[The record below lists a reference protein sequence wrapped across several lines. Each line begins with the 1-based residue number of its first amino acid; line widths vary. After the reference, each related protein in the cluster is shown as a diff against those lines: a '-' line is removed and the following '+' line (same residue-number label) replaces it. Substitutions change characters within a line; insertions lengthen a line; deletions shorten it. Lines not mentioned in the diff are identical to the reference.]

1 MKKTLFLL
9 AAAVVLAGCTFPPKK
24 TSQPEAPSTKAEIAN
39 QFEKVADA
47 MASGKPVECVM
58 TQTTTNKS
66 FTYQVKGKKIHA
78 FGQLSPEASESG
90 NMLTDGEFM
99 YTWSDQSKE
108 GTKFLIPTETEMAQ
122 QPEDPSKVVPDFR
135 NTDTQ
140 QEYENLGYSI
150 NCAEKNL
157 DDSAFVAPSD
167 VKFTDLS
174 QMMGAAK
181 KYQQQMKDAS
191 NSGGTELTQ
200 EQIQQMM
207 KTFGDQQ

>member
-1 MKKTLFLL
+1 MKKSIFLL
-9 AAAVVLAGCTFPPKK
+9 AAAVILAGCTFPPKK
-24 TSQPEAPSTKAEIAN
+24 TSQPEAPSTKAEMVT

-47 MASGKPVECVM
+47 MASGKSVECVM
-58 TQTTTNKS
+58 TQVTSNNS

-99 YTWSDQSKE
+99 YTWSDQTKE
-108 GTKFLIPTETEMAQ
+108 GTKFLIPTETEVEQ
-122 QPEDPSKVVPDFR
+122 QPEDLSKVVPDFR

-150 NCAEKNL
+150 NCTEKNL
-157 DDSAFVAPSD
+157 DDSVFIAPSD

-181 KYQQQMKDAS
+181 QYQQQMKDAS
-191 NSGGTELTQ
+191 TSGGSELTQ
-200 EQIQQMM
+200 EQLQQMM
-207 KTFGDQQ
+207 KSFGDQQ